1 MLRKSMPL
9 DEPLR
14 LSANHA
20 LFDKRFHN
28 VQLVTGGSIKYH
40 WCCFR
45 HRSTVKTLSVWHKV
59 A

>member
-1 MLRKSMPL
+1 MPS

-28 VQLVTGGSIKYH
+28 VQLVTGGFIKYH

-45 HRSTVKTLSVWHKV
+45 HRSTVKPLRVWHKV